1 MSEHT
6 SSHNDANLVADLQPE
21 GKAHAH
27 ATTLQQALTGAQTL
41 GLPRLDAQVLLLHA
55 LGREPHD
62 RAWLLAH
69 SDDVLTSAIQETFA
83 NYVQRRLGN
92 EPAAYITGHKEFF
105 GLRLH
110 VDARVLDPRADT
122 ETLVEWALSCV
133 ADVPAPTVVDLGT
146 GSGAIALALKH
157 ARPDAQLSA
166 VDASADALAVAQAN
180 AQNLGL
186 AVAFHHGSWLAPFEA
201 PNTDR
206 RSLFDA
212 IVSNPPYVASDDA
225 HLAALKHEPLSALA
239 SGHDGL
245 DDIRVIVR
253 QASQHLKPG
262 GWLLLEHG
270 FDQAHAVQTL
280 LSNQGFQ
287 AVQSRPD
294 IAGIL
299 RCTGGQWPT
308 VK

>member
-1 MSEHT
+1 MSEHAL
-6 SSHNDANLVADLQPE
+6 SDLQAMASALP
-21 GKAHAH
+21 
-27 ATTLQQALTGAQTL
+27 TSLTVQQALTAAQAL
-41 GLPRLDAQVLLLHA
+41 GLPRLDAQVLMLHA
-55 LGREPHD
+55 LGREPHH

-69 SDDVLTSAIQETFA
+69 NNDELPSNVLTTWHTL
-83 NYVQRRLGN
+83 VQRRLGT
-92 EPAAYITGHKEFF
+92 EPVAYIIGHKEFF
-105 GLRLH
+105 GLHLH

-122 ETLVEWALSCV
+122 EILVEWALSCL
-133 ADVPAPTVVDLGT
+133 ADTPAPRVVDLGT

-157 ARPDAQLSA
+157 TRPDAQLSA
-166 VDASADALAVAQAN
+166 VDASADALNVAQAN
-180 AQNLGL
+180 AQRLGL
-186 AVAFHHGSWLAPFEA
+186 TMAFHHGSWLAPFQSDGTQ
-201 PNTDR
+201 PPV
-206 RSLFDA
+206 LFDV

-225 HLAALKHEPLSALA
+225 HLDALKHEPLCALA

-245 DDIRVIVR
+245 DDIRHIVR
-253 QASQHLKPG
+253 QAGQHLKPG

-280 LSNQGFQ
+280 LGNQGFES
-287 AVQSRPD
+287 VQSRPD

>member
-1 MSEHT
+1 MSART
-6 SSHNDANLVADLQPE
+6 VQQ
-21 GKAHAH
+21 
-27 ATTLQQALTGAQTL
+27 TLAGAQTL

-55 LGREPHD
+55 LGLEPHD

-69 SDDVLTSAIQETFA
+69 SDDVLPKAIQEMFA
-83 NYVQRRLGN
+83 SYVQRRVN
-92 EPAAYITGHKEFF
+92 TEPVAYITGHKEFF
-105 GLRLH
+105 GLRLQ

-122 ETLVEWALSCV
+122 ETLVEWALSCL
-133 ADVPAPTVVDLGT
+133 ADTPAPSVVDLGT

-166 VDASADALAVAQAN
+166 VDASADALEVAQAN
-180 AQNLGL
+180 AQRLEL
-186 AVAFHHGSWLAPFEA
+186 AVTFHHGSWLAPFESPITGPTA
-201 PNTDR
+201 V
-206 RSLFDA
+206 FDA
-212 IVSNPPYVASDDA
+212 IVSNPPYVANDDA

-245 DDIRVIVR
+245 DDIRHIVR

-270 FDQAHAVQTL
+270 YDQAHAVQTL
-280 LSNQGFQ
+280 LSNQGFE

-299 RCTGGQWPT
+299 RCSGGQWPT